1 MQRPWGSTRL
11 HVLVEQPG
19 GLCVRSKVSEGER
32 GRRGGQGGDGVG
44 RAWPCGPREDL
55 GFYFEGGGSPEG
67 RTKVFAGAL
76 WRLLQRGTRTGDADQ
91 RHDGG
96 CGEVRSGWSQDS
108 KGLCLQSCQVTL
120 EPLPLAVKNQPESQP
135 LLSSAVG
142 WASVSQHSFLPIR
155 SLPSTPVP
163 RPIPALSSVEI

>member
-32 GRRGGQGGDGVG
+32 GRRGAQGGDGEG

-67 RTKVFAGAL
+67 L
-76 WRLLQRGTRTGDADQ
+76 WAKERDSGVHWRHLAASPERNPGQGTGTRD
-91 RHDGG
+91 RM
-96 CGEVRSGWSQDS
+96 
-108 KGLCLQSCQVTL
+108 
-120 EPLPLAVKNQPESQP
+120 EPAE
-135 LLSSAVG
+135 
-142 WASVSQHSFLPIR
+142 R
-155 SLPSTPVP
+155 
-163 RPIPALSSVEI
+163 